1 MNKGLVLIALCAV
14 GTSASSDN
22 IAYVGRKINGAWYHA
37 VVANL
42 DSDHVKVSGLVN
54 KTVGRAEP
62 IWQMIGR
69 SQPDV
74 AISGTFFDTRS
85 KRPIGTIVIEGENK
99 VDGFHGSCLAVDH
112 FNQAAILDPKWGRKF
127 DMSLYRFVVR
137 GGVRLLTDSELK
149 LYPKA
154 QKFKDPR
161 VFSPARR
168 IGVGVT
174 KHNKIVFVGT
184 DASVT
189 LSGLAKAMKELGAR
203 DAIAL
208 DGGGSAAMYYRGK
221 MLMKPNR
228 GMTNLLTLSQAQN
241 AAWKPLPLSS
251 GGK

>member
-1 MNKGLVLIALCAV
+1 MHKGLVLVALCAV
-14 GTSASSDN
+14 GSVASSEN

-42 DSDHVKVSGLVN
+42 GSDHVKVSGMVN
-54 KTVGRAEP
+54 QTVGRAEP

-85 KRPIGTIVIEGENK
+85 KRPIGTIMIEGESK
-99 VDGFHGSCLAVDH
+99 VDGFHGSCLVVDH
-112 FNQAAILDPKWGRKF
+112 FNQASIIDPKWGRRF
-127 DMSLYRFVVR
+127 DMSLYRFAVR
-137 GGVRLLTDSELK
+137 GGVRLLTGGELK
-149 LYPKA
+149 VYPKA

-174 KHNKIVFVGT
+174 KSNKIIFVGT
-184 DASVT
+184 DANVT

-203 DAIAL
+203 EGMAL
-208 DGGGSAAMYYRGK
+208 DGGGSAAMYFRGK
-221 MLMKPNR
+221 MLMRPNR
-228 GMTNLLTLSQAQN
+228 GMTNLLTLSQAPN
-241 AAWKPLPLSS
+241 AAWKPLPLNA